1 LRPCWLHNAPPPRLG
16 PRGRAAPPSEM
27 QKLYDMIT
35 CDAAQAMG
43 IQDFELKVGGPA
55 HLVVLNQP
63 DVLEAL
69 RHHDQPAY
77 VISHGKL
84 VDKARWMG

>member
-1 LRPCWLHNAPPPRLG
+1 
-16 PRGRAAPPSEM
+16 
-27 QKLYDMIT
+27 MIT
-35 CDAAQAMG
+35 RDAARAIG
-43 IQDFELKVGGPA
+43 IQDFELKVGAPA

-63 DVLEAL
+63 SVLEAL

-84 VDKARWMG
+84 VDKARTSFRKGR